1 MNAMTWYAETVGTDS
16 TNRVAD
22 RAGLVQTTLG
32 RQLKSG
38 KLSAETVVAV
48 ADAYGR
54 DVLDAL
60 VILGLITRE
69 QIRRHGIREAL
80 AAASDEEIA
89 EEVWKRLTDGR
100 EHGPF
105 DETPD
110 GSRPSS
116 LHPVGGGAEMPTAA
130 GTVSDDEI
138 EEAKRLPYA
147 ARERTPGPDS
157 QDVE

>member
-1 MNAMTWYAETVGTDS
+1 MNETQWYDETVGGDS
-16 TNRVAD
+16 ENAVAKKARINQRTLNRQ
-22 RAGLVQTTLG
+22 R
-32 RQLKSG
+32 KSG
-38 KLSAETVVAV
+38 RLSAETVVAV

-105 DETPD
+105 DETPN
-110 GSRPSS
+110 GSRPSPI
-116 LHPVGGGAEMPTAA
+116 HPVGGGAEVPTAA